1 MKTLL
6 LALAFLPSLAFA
18 DASVPRA
25 KQYLSAIYDVAV
37 AGGSSVSHNLGMEL
51 PAGAIITNE
60 WLYINTQFA
69 ASGTESLAFQC
80 AGTNDLMAYNSI
92 KNVSKDRVFQA
103 NIGATLFGVGGSSAV
118 IGENA
123 NANVI
128 ALNAGYGSVPTTPC
142 AVKAVV
148 RGDSGYTPYTAGKAT
163 LIVEFFKL

>member
-6 LALAFLPSLAFA
+6 LVLSLIPNFAFA

-25 KQYLSAIYDVAV
+25 KQYLSAIYDVAI
-37 AGGSSVSHNLGMEL
+37 AGGSSVSHNLGMQL
-51 PAGAIITNE
+51 PAGAIITNS

-80 AGTNDLMAYNSI
+80 AGTNDLMAYNSV
-92 KNVSKDRVFQA
+92 KNVFKDRVFQG
-103 NIGATLFGVGGSSAV
+103 NLGATLFGVGGSNAV

-128 ALNAGYGSVPTTPC
+128 ALNAGYGSVVSAC

-148 RGDSGYTPYTAGKAT
+148 RGDVGYTPYTAGKAT
-163 LIVEFFKL
+163 LIVEYFKL